1 MKFIIPL
8 FIWMKYIHITKN
20 ELIYKKVDLTTP
32 KYTWLFYLLKIIYP
46 IWIIIGLFTFKPIYF
61 LLSLLGLI
69 KFFIYPLIKGKTY
82 RIYELIDALINILL
96 YIYLIFT

>member
-1 MKFIIPL
+1 
-8 FIWMKYIHITKN
+8 MKYIHITKN